1 MDFSFSQSHRDGFIV
16 AQGFNPGLITIEKT
30 FKSHRDDVIKR
41 KICHTF
47 RIKCSI
53 IHFFCPIYKDYSEF

>member
-41 KICHTF
+41 KILPHVENYIFYNTLF
-47 RIKCSI
+47 LSYI
-53 IHFFCPIYKDYSEF
+53 